1 MSIIKDVF
9 GYSAGFMASIMYIP
23 QIKKMYLTKSTDDI
37 SINMIFMVLLCSIL
51 WIAYGFYLMEWPVII
66 TDIIILLQ
74 ALLMLFFKI
83 YYEKLCCCGKR
94 TNSINHIV
102 TTST

>member
-1 MSIIKDVF
+1 MLKDIF

-51 WIAYGFYLMEWPVII
+51 WITYGFYLMEWPVII

-83 YYEKLCCCGKR
+83 YYEKLYCCTDR
-94 TNSINHIV
+94 TDSID
-102 TTST
+102 

>member
-1 MSIIKDVF
+1 MSMIKDVF

-37 SINMIFMVLLCSIL
+37 SINMLSMILLCSIL
-51 WIAYGFYLMEWPVII
+51 WITYGFYLMEWPVII

-74 ALLMLFFKI
+74 ALLMLSFKI
-83 YYEKLCCCGKR
+83 YYERLCCCGNR

>member
-37 SINMIFMVLLCSIL
+37 SINMLFMVLLCSIL
-51 WIAYGFYLMEWPVII
+51 WITYGFYLMEWPVII

-74 ALLMLFFKI
+74 ALLMLSLKM
-83 YYEKLCCCGKR
+83 YHEKLLCCANR
-94 TNSINHIV
+94 TNSIN
-102 TTST
+102 